1 MAEAEH
7 LMVVTTT
14 GSKDE
19 AHRLAAGA
27 IEARLA
33 ACAQVDGPI
42 SSIYWWEGKA
52 ASDEEYRITFKT
64 TAAKYA
70 ALEARL
76 KAEHSY
82 DVPEIIGTPLTHGS
96 AAYLGWVTEET
107 AK

>member
-14 GSKDE
+14 GSKTE
-19 AHRLAAGA
+19 ARRLAAGA
-27 IEARLA
+27 VEARLA

-42 SSIYWWEGKA
+42 SSVYRWEGKA

-64 TAAKYA
+64 TAARYA
-70 ALEARL
+70 ALEAHL

-82 DVPEIIGTPLTHGS
+82 EVPEIVGTPLTHGS
-96 AAYLGWVTEET
+96 AEYLGWVTNET
-107 AK
+107 SA